1 MHSPCASLATLAED
15 LLDLLGLYLT
25 GPVVGVHHVVAE
37 LELDV
42 LSRNR
47 DLDVGVEIGV
57 RVDVGLGLSLGVD
70 VDVDLDVRIGIQLI
84 LQQACFNCSG
94 NDVLLGLA
102 RPTFVAGEAC
112 SRLQVAVHEVD
123 LL

>member
-1 MHSPCASLATLAED
+1 
-15 LLDLLGLYLT
+15 
-25 GPVVGVHHVVAE
+25 VVGVHDVVPE

-42 LSRNR
+42 LGYNR
-47 DLDVGVEIGV
+47 DLDLGVEIGV
-57 RVDVGLGLSLGVD
+57 RVDFSLSLGVG
-70 VDVDLDVRIGIQLI
+70 VGVDLDLRIGIQLI

-112 SRLQVAVHEVD
+112 SRLQIAVHEVD

>member
-1 MHSPCASLATLAED
+1 
-15 LLDLLGLYLT
+15 
-25 GPVVGVHHVVAE
+25 VVGVHDVVTE

-42 LSRNR
+42 LGYNG

-57 RVDVGLGLSLGVD
+57 RVDFSLGLSLGVNID
-70 VDVDLDVRIGIQLI
+70 VDVDLDLRIGFQLI

-102 RPTFVAGEAC
+102 RPTFVVGEAY
-112 SRLQVAVHEVD
+112 SRLQIAVHEVD

>member
-1 MHSPCASLATLAED
+1 
-15 LLDLLGLYLT
+15 
-25 GPVVGVHHVVAE
+25 VVGVHDVVTE

-42 LSRNR
+42 LSYNR
-47 DLDVGVEIGV
+47 DLDVGVVGIGV
-57 RVDVGLGLSLGVD
+57 RVDLSLGFNLGVNID
-70 VDVDLDVRIGIQLI
+70 VDVDLDLRIGIQLI

-102 RPTFVAGEAC
+102 RPTFVAGEAY
-112 SRLQVAVHEVD
+112 SRLQIAVHEVD